1 MGHCLAIPGLHRPVS
16 GMALIRVNQFMAD
29 QKPRSS
35 ASDTP
40 SDEQAARLPSPKLT
54 MLLAIRASLRILA
67 PITVIWGVVA
77 WSFVG
82 WPYAVGYAA
91 VTWNY
96 VLVFMLTWIART
108 AMQGPWRVR
117 PIQTFIVLANSFVLP
132 WVYYSRGWAIPWG
145 FVGMCVIYHIGLVI
159 STYIFL
165 YLKDRLPMAAAF
177 APRREA
183 AKRGQLPAEQKG
195 RPPTSG

>member
-1 MGHCLAIPGLHRPVS
+1 MANQQPESPASGERPARILS
-16 GMALIRVNQFMAD
+16 
-29 QKPRSS
+29 
-35 ASDTP
+35 
-40 SDEQAARLPSPKLT
+40 ARLT
-54 MLLAIRASLRILA
+54 VLLAVRASLRILA

-132 WVYYSRGWAIPWG
+132 WVYYHRGWALPWG
-145 FVGMCVIYHIGLVI
+145 FVGMCVGYHVGLVI

-165 YLKDRLPMAAAF
+165 YLRERLPMASVF
-177 APRREA
+177 APQREA
-183 AKRGQLPAEQKG
+183 AKRGELPATRQD
-195 RPPTSG
+195 RPRTPG